1 MSIKHS
7 KTFDSTDSFDSQY
20 YSEKSDSPEPGQL
33 TTTTVISLAPD
44 FNFKQ
49 NPDGDNN
56 KGFDKQ
62 KSMES
67 VLSTASECEA
77 LLKKEKWYS
86 VSIQIFIPFMIAGI
100 GTIGAGLVLGQVEV
114 QYYKKLD
121 IRSNY
126 VIYRNTKSSMK

>member
-1 MSIKHS
+1 MVIIIKV
-7 KTFDSTDSFDSQY
+7 K
-20 YSEKSDSPEPGQL
+20 
-33 TTTTVISLAPD
+33 
-44 FNFKQ
+44 FKWKL
-49 NPDGDNN
+49 NVSNKDVFF

-100 GTIGAGLVLGQVEV
+100 GTIGAGLVLGRVEV
-114 QYYKKLD
+114 QYIKHF
-121 IRSNY
+121 
-126 VIYRNTKSSMK
+126 